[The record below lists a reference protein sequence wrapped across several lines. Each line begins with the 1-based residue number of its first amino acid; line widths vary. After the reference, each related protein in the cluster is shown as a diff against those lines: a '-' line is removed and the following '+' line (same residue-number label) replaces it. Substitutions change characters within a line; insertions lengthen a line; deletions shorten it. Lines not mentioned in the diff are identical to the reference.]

1 MQPTGSS
8 SENGL
13 LNNAGTSSMRPELRH
28 ARHIVLP
35 RIQVVALNQHANLGR
50 RIMLNQLALQLSS
63 VISHITRRLPR

>member
-1 MQPTGSS
+1 
-8 SENGL
+8 
-13 LNNAGTSSMRPELRH
+13 MRPELRH